1 MKIIG
6 ITGPSGA
13 GKGYFCS
20 LLKHPGIF
28 VIDTDAVYRSITS
41 GYGECMRRI
50 EERFGGKV
58 VNADGSL
65 NRKELADIVF
75 NDRGKLA
82 LLNDITHPLISK
94 ECREIIN
101 KKREEGYA
109 AVLLDAPLLFEAGLE
124 KICDTVICVIAD
136 KEIRKKRIILRD
148 KISERD
154 AEIRIEN
161 QHSNDYY
168 SSRAD
173 ITVTNNEGEIETQ
186 AKKIL
191 EILTEQYRR

>member
-20 LLKHPGIF
+20 LLKHPGIC

-65 NRKELADIVF
+65 NIKELADIVF